1 MEKKK
6 GETVQDYGQERELL
20 RWEAE
25 ERLAIKKSRD
35 FYSTMMVLAIL
46 VGIVL
51 FFIEGI
57 MPVLVV
63 AAILFVGYALINAE
77 PRIVM
82 HQITNKGIVT
92 EGARYVW
99 DELGN
104 YWIDEQEGRKVLHVM
119 TYRRWPTRLVMVL
132 PKSGGVN
139 ENDVKGVL
147 SEYLEWEVP
156 TVTRIDKMVS
166 WFNEKVPLE

>member
-6 GETVQDYGQERELL
+6 KETVLDYGQERELL

-63 AAILFVGYALINAE
+63 TAILFVGYALINAE
-77 PRIVM
+77 PRIVT

-92 EGARYVW
+92 EGVRYVW
-99 DELGN
+99 NELGN
-104 YWIDEQEGRKVLHVM
+104 YWIDSQDGRKVLHVM
-119 TYRRWPTRLVMVL
+119 TYRRWPARLVMVL
-132 PKSGGVN
+132 PKDGGVS
-139 ENDVKGVL
+139 EDDVKRVL
-147 SEYLEWEVP
+147 SEYLEWGLP
-156 TVTRIDKMVS
+156 AVTRIDKMVN